1 MMKRQPTTREYVLGG
16 LFALM
21 AVFPMVTGTAL
32 DVPLEGRVTQD
43 SIERAFKDRANEST
57 MRRMRWSIMRDCA
70 QREAMGEENVC
81 PDVNDEGAMQRY
93 WLPAEHE
100 AAPAEDIVKASLE
113 QLGDYEKHILRRAVR
128 VGQCPPTLDGILRGF
143 QALCEDEVSK
153 GTERRDILK
162 EAADAWVGA
171 PRVER

>member
-1 MMKRQPTTREYVLGG
+1 MKRQPTTREYVLGG

-43 SIERAFKDRANEST
+43 SIVRAFKDRANEST

-93 WLPAEHE
+93 WLPTEENE
-100 AAPAEDIVKASLE
+100 AAPAEEIVKASVD
-113 QLGDYEKHILRRAVR
+113 QLGNYEKHILRRAVR

-143 QALCEDEVSK
+143 QALCDEEVSK
-153 GTERRDILK
+153 GTERRDIIK
-162 EAADAWVGA
+162 EAVDTWVGA